1 MTGQPA
7 LDIRHNRKST
17 RLWVRALQLA
27 KTRTGF
33 SGVLCG
39 ASLARRAPR
48 TEARSVTS
56 QTLFET
62 HMTALQSEPQK
73 GLALYLELRFRQTRL
88 YHTFDTTHASV
99 QECRP
104 QRDYRS
110 YLWSPES
117 SHRRLPLE
125 GNYTPSAR
133 NK

>member
-1 MTGQPA
+1 MLRVKP
-7 LDIRHNRKST
+7 
-17 RLWVRALQLA
+17 
-27 KTRTGF
+27 
-33 SGVLCG
+33 
-39 ASLARRAPR
+39 
-48 TEARSVTS
+48 
-56 QTLFET
+56 LFET
-62 HMTALQSEPQK
+62 NLTALQSEPQK

-133 NK
+133 NSTGRPVRRWPSVETGTL